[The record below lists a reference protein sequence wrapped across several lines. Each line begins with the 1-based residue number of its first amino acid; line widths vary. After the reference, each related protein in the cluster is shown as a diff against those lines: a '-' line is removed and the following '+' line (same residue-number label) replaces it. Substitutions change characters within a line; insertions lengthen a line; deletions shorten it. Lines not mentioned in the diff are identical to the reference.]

1 MQDRSIADHLV
12 EAFSADYFEKVF
24 YFCLKRTGG
33 ANEAEELA
41 SDIALAVVSALRNGT
56 VPEHFSA
63 WVWQIARNRYS
74 RWADAKHRR
83 ITSVS
88 GTDVEDFVD
97 IAADDS
103 VEDSVIHREELQLL
117 RRELAFISADYRD
130 VVVAF
135 YIEDRKVSDIARTL
149 HISEGTVKSK
159 LFRSRNL
166 LKEGMNMAREFGA
179 KSYKP
184 EEVQFTLS
192 GPNAPEISDRFLNL
206 RICKNIL
213 LEASNNPST
222 LEELAIELGI
232 AMPYMEEQVGLLTEA
247 TLLKKVGDKYITNF
261 FIQNKELQH
270 ALYRLLTENTKDRS
284 SLFQR
289 IVSDSLEDVR
299 ALATA
304 PEAVSDADLQWY
316 LLLALADHTIYAL
329 EDAYDIFRPHPR
341 DNGER
346 WGIQGYEQTTLPAST
361 FVGHHGNG
369 NGNIMFWSYKISEWG
384 MWDRMGEI
392 GYEGAILLGEL
403 MRGRK
408 LADLTPTEMGIWKE
422 IEGKYAHADE
432 AGNVIPHILVFMGD
446 AEEKV
451 KALLKS
457 HPDYPRLQAEMQALY
472 GRTVGLFSRNSN
484 PILQRELPYCATAQL
499 FRVRLVTLRD
509 LVDCGALPLPADSD
523 KSTAAM
529 YLIVK

>member
-1 MQDRSIADHLV
+1 MQDRSIADLLV

-33 ANEAEELA
+33 AGEAEELA
-41 SDIALAVVSALRNGT
+41 SDIALAVISALRSGT

-88 GTDVEDFVD
+88 GTDVEDFIG
-97 IAADDS
+97 IASDDS
-103 VEDSVIHREELQLL
+103 VEDSVIHSEELQLL

-149 HISEGTVKSK
+149 HTSEGTVKSK

-166 LKEGMNMAREFGA
+166 LKEGMTMARQFGA

-192 GPNAPEISDRFLNL
+192 GPNAPQLFDKFLNL

-213 LEASNNPST
+213 LEASDNPST

-232 AMPYMEEQVGLLTEA
+232 AMPYMEEQVDLLTEA

-261 FIQNKELQH
+261 FIQDKELQH

-284 SLFQR
+284 ALFHR
-289 IVSDSLEDVR
+289 IVNDSIAGVR

-304 PEAVSDADLQWY
+304 SKAVSDDDLQWY
-316 LLLALADHTIYAL
+316 LLPALVDLTVHAL
-329 EDAYDIFRPHPR
+329 EGGCNLESPPPR

-346 WGIQGYEQTTLPAST
+346 WGIQGYEQTTLPTST
-361 FVGHHGNG
+361 FVGQNGTGNG
-369 NGNIMFWSYKISEWG
+369 SILFWSYKISEWG

-403 MRGRK
+403 MRGCK
-408 LADLTPTEMGIWKE
+408 LSDLTPTEIDIWKE

-432 AGNVIPHILVFMGD
+432 DSNVIPHILVFMGD

-457 HPDYPRLQAEMQALY
+457 HPDYPRLQAEMQALF
-472 GRTVGLFSRNSN
+472 GRTVELFSKNSN
-484 PILQRELPYCATAQL
+484 PILQRELPYCATTQL

-509 LVDCGALPLPADSD
+509 LVDCGALTLPAEPDR
-523 KSTAAM
+523 STAAM
-529 YLIVK
+529 YLIVR